1 MRKLQIITFLPIFEI
16 GHCALGSGGAVGAG
30 RELPAHPRVPALT
43 MPILIMNLPQVTI
56 YAHAGINRND
66 IEIEVD
72 NDAARRVATSSEKR
86 ENRF

>member
-1 MRKLQIITFLPIFEI
+1 M
-16 GHCALGSGGAVGAG
+16 
-30 RELPAHPRVPALT
+30 PAHPRVPALT

-66 IEIEVD
+66 IEIEVE

-86 ENRF
+86 ENMI

>member
-1 MRKLQIITFLPIFEI
+1 
-16 GHCALGSGGAVGAG
+16 
-30 RELPAHPRVPALT
+30 

-72 NDAARRVATSSEKR
+72 NDAARPAAPAAPPAATSSEKR
-86 ENRF
+86 ENMI